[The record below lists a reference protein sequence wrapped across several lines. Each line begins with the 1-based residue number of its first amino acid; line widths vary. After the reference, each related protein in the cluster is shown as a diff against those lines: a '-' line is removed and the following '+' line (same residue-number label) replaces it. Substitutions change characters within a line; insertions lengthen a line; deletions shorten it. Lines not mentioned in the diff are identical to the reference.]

1 MSDDGKIVVV
11 TSQKKI
17 IVDELQSDGTY
28 LRVQGIV
35 YADALSSG
43 TITFDGEVLVVGFFL
58 LTRADIY
65 RRQDG
70 MYVKVQE
77 IDDSTHAV
85 FVTAFT
91 KDKTKVALT
100 GYEPVVRIYEL
111 IDGQYTFLQ
120 SVPYIGSIISLAL
133 SHDRMIVNTVGSIS
147 YFLHTGTE
155 YSTTPQYLSN
165 PESML
170 ISMGYVENFEML
182 GCGGTGSVLY
192 LYDFVNE
199 TYMEKSTE
207 VLPAYAMNINIDETK
222 MYYIVML
229 FDGTFNMLNT
239 KKISVRFVTG
249 ELFFFHTVFLQN
261 YQLKKLLNK
270 NTRTPQHS
278 AYLFLNYISI

>member
-1 MSDDGKIVVV
+1 MSDDGKMVVV

-17 IVDELQSDGTY
+17 FVDELQSDGTY

-35 YADALSSG
+35 YVDALSSG
-43 TITFDGEVLVVGFFL
+43 TITFDGEVLVVGCFL
-58 LTRADIY
+58 LSRIDIY

-91 KDKTKVALT
+91 KDKTKMALT
-100 GYEPVVRIYEL
+100 GYESVVRIYEL

-120 SVPYIGSIISLAL
+120 SVPYLGSIISLAL
-133 SHDRMIVNTVGSIS
+133 SHDRMIVNTVGLIS

-170 ISMGYVENFEML
+170 IGMGYVENLEML

-192 LYDFVNE
+192 LYDFTNGS
-199 TYMEKSTE
+199 YMEKSTE
-207 VLPAYAMNINIDETK
+207 ALPAYAMNINIDETK

-229 FDGTFNMLNT
+229 FDGTFNMPNT
-239 KKISVRFVTG
+239 KK
-249 ELFFFHTVFLQN
+249 
-261 YQLKKLLNK
+261 
-270 NTRTPQHS
+270 
-278 AYLFLNYISI
+278 